1 MDATGPGPSRRSDAG
16 PRSGRAGPG
25 MLTFW
30 AVMAQAKGLR
40 SRGYRTRSSSTAV
53 VVGSTV
59 QSAVSSVATRI
70 RTASSAT
77 CGSSLRA
84 LRHPAEAHVPV
95 RELANSSPHT
105 TANAETRRLREPAIS
120 NFWQVRP
127 CIEPGGRVF
136 RLGASA

>member
-1 MDATGPGPSRRSDAG
+1 
-16 PRSGRAGPG
+16 

-30 AVMAQAKGLR
+30 AVTAEAKGLR

-53 VVGSTV
+53 MVGFTV

-77 CGSSLRA
+77 FGSSLRA

-105 TANAETRRLREPAIS
+105 TANAETRQLREPAIS